1 VIYIVQSGQHAHHME
16 ISHVNHLNP
25 SDANIFKLK
34 VFTKQLCSSI
44 YHYLS
49 KITIDTVE
57 QKVTPTV
64 ARHHHQAGEDSEA
77 NIALNMEQAGVF
89 INLRNVAFFVK
100 KFFTKKIFK
109 IFETKENV
117 FFDNIITFIF
127 RF

>member
-1 VIYIVQSGQHAHHME
+1 
-16 ISHVNHLNP
+16 
-25 SDANIFKLK
+25 
-34 VFTKQLCSSI
+34 
-44 YHYLS
+44 
-49 KITIDTVE
+49 
-57 QKVTPTV
+57 
-64 ARHHHQAGEDSEA
+64 
-77 NIALNMEQAGVF
+77 MEQAGVF